1 MKVYNG
7 KHRLTNNKL
16 LALIICLCMLMYPPF
31 LSSAYV
37 SIYLRLALETGLL
50 CYLIIKNKIKYNI
63 IFILILY
70 VIYGFLS
77 VGSDDLKNY
86 ISSLNK
92 ILFFILLISML
103 KKRQDLAKYLKTYW
117 IIIWKILSISAIVAF
132 LGYELKIIKF
142 SEFELAEGS
151 YLYYIN
157 PIFGALSPKIFF
169 GVELVR
175 VAGYMFE
182 PNLLSFFFGFNLL
195 IAKHIFDN
203 NKSRKSFIY
212 LNAIAGLFTLSTTYI
227 FFIIA
232 YLVNIILGKLLKNKL
247 LKITLLII
255 LSLVLIKVIT
265 IDLLE
270 FSSATDRL
278 LRMNEGLS
286 LLRNNNIVTWLFG
299 NGGGFASRE
308 IGMGISAG
316 FLSALVEKGLILLA
330 VVILLMRK
338 YSKFD
343 LVLWLYLLYYNLV
356 VELFWY
362 PIFWVGISI
371 AYATYY
377 HNKYKTP
384 VIVNAEVLGAYKEEL
399 NCENSNS

>member
-1 MKVYNG
+1 MKVYNETY
-7 KHRLTNNKL
+7 RLTNNKL
-16 LALIICLCMLMYPPF
+16 VALVICAYMLIYPPF

-37 SIYLRLALETGLL
+37 NIYLRLTLEIGLL
-50 CYLIIKNKIKYNI
+50 CYLIIKSNIKYSI

-70 VIYGFLS
+70 IVYSFFSL
-77 VGSDDLKNY
+77 GSDDLRNY

-103 KKRQDLAKYLKTYW
+103 KKRQHLAKYLKNHW
-117 IIIWKILSISAIVAF
+117 IIIWKILSISAIIAF
-132 LGYELKIIKF
+132 LGYEFKIIKF
-142 SEFELAEGS
+142 SEFEFAEGS
-151 YLYYIN
+151 YNYYIN
-157 PIFGALSPKIFF
+157 PILGALLPKNFF
-169 GVELVR
+169 GVEMAR
-175 VAGYMFE
+175 VTGYMIE

-195 IAKHIFDN
+195 IEKHIFE
-203 NKSRKSFIY
+203 NKSHKSFIY
-212 LNAIAGLFTLSTTYI
+212 LNAIAGLFTLSTTYM

-232 YLVNIILGKLLKNKL
+232 YLVYIRLDKLLANKL
-247 LKITLLII
+247 LIII
-255 LSLVLIKVIT
+255 LLVILLLVLINVIT
-265 IDLLE
+265 MDLLE
-270 FSSATDRL
+270 FSSASDRL
-278 LRMNEGLS
+278 LRMNSGLS
-286 LLRNNNIVTWLFG
+286 LLRNNNIVTLLFG
-299 NGGGFASRE
+299 NGASFSSRE
-308 IGMGISAG
+308 VGMGISAG
-316 FLSALVEKGLILLA
+316 LLSVLVEKGLILLA
-330 VVILLMRK
+330 VVILLMWK